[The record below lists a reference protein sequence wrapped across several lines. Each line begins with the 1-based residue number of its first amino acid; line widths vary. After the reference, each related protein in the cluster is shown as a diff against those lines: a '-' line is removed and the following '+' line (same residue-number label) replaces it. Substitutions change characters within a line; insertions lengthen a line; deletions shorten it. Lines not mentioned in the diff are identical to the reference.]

1 MLSGG
6 KNMFEKG
13 DYVICGNNGICSV
26 QDITTL
32 NISGVDKNRK
42 YYLLKP
48 IYQAG
53 STVYIPVDTAEQSLR
68 KALSK
73 EEADALIDSIP
84 DIPLIPLADEKTLER
99 TYKEYMH
106 DGSCES
112 LVKLI
117 KTIYLRKEKRIL
129 KGSKVTA
136 VDSRYFK
143 LAEDFLYGELS
154 VSLGLSRDEVKNHI
168 ANCIDKNQSD
178 T

>member
-1 MLSGG
+1 
-6 KNMFEKG
+6 MFEKG

-32 NISGVDKNRK
+32 NISGVDKTRK

-48 IYQAG
+48 VYQSG
-53 STVYIPVDTAEQSLR
+53 STVYIPLDTAEQSLR

-73 EEADALIDSIP
+73 EEADLLIGSIP

-99 TYKEYMH
+99 TYKEYIH

-117 KTIYLRKEKRIL
+117 KTIYLRKEKRLL

-154 VSLGLSRDEVKNHI
+154 VALNLSRDEVKSYIESCMNKHQRTI
-168 ANCIDKNQSD
+168 
-178 T
+178 

>member
-1 MLSGG
+1 
-6 KNMFEKG
+6 MFEKG

-32 NISGVDKNRK
+32 NISGVDKTRK

-48 IYQAG
+48 VYQSG
-53 STVYIPVDTAEQSLR
+53 STVYIPLDTAEQSLR
-68 KALSK
+68 KALTK
-73 EEADALIDSIP
+73 TEADALIDSIP

-106 DGSCES
+106 DGSCEA

-129 KGSKVTA
+129 KGAKITA

-143 LAEDFLYGELS
+143 LAEDFLYSELS
-154 VSLGLSRDEVKNHI
+154 VSLGLSRDEVKDHI
-168 ANCIDKNQSD
+168 AASIDKHHENA
-178 T
+178 

>member
-1 MLSGG
+1 
-6 KNMFEKG
+6 MFEKG

-32 NISGVDKNRK
+32 NITGIDKNRK

-48 IYQAG
+48 IYQSG
-53 STVYIPVDTAEQSLR
+53 STVYIPVDTAWKSLR

-73 EEADALIDSIP
+73 QEADVLIDSIP

-106 DGSCES
+106 EGSCEA

-117 KTIYLRKEKRIL
+117 KTIYLRKEKRIQ
-129 KGSKVTA
+129 KGAKVTA

-154 VSLGLSRDEVKNHI
+154 VSLGLSREEVKTYI
-168 ANCIDKNQSD
+168 VNCIDKNSPK
-178 T
+178 TEA